1 MVWLSYLIPFLSQQE
16 KDMQR
21 LKQFILKKRPQV
33 VVVAAEF
40 RATVSVIDDI
50 KMCIAEL
57 EQENQIPTISV
68 EALDGEVARVFM
80 SSPRAEVCLTEIKS
94 EITHTKH
101 ISQSKEKNMGIL
113 SSYYIVFSP
122 LPAASISKSNM
133 TGSRAS
139 QRELHLIRRP
149 HCWLGCFSMISCF
162 FLDRGRGCGVWVY
175 TPHYLR

>member
-1 MVWLSYLIPFLSQQE
+1 
-16 KDMQR
+16 MQR

-80 SSPRAEVCLTEIKS
+80 SSPRAEVCVTEIKS
-94 EITHTKH
+94 EITHTEH
-101 ISQSKEKNMGIL
+101 IGQSKEKNM
-113 SSYYIVFSP
+113 
-122 LPAASISKSNM
+122 
-133 TGSRAS
+133 
-139 QRELHLIRRP
+139 
-149 HCWLGCFSMISCF
+149 
-162 FLDRGRGCGVWVY
+162 
-175 TPHYLR
+175 